1 MVCRIGRPLAR
12 RVPCG
17 SSPRPR
23 LPSSPSRLQR
33 CFWRRVALS
42 LPDQPDGAAR
52 GPALIDLQPGAIS
65 YRAAGDFTRGG
76 KPAEAP
82 IVAIRLERPLAIMRH
97 QVTAGDYQR
106 CVLAAACQPLAADVA
121 VSDELPAV
129 KVSWR
134 DADAYAA
141 WLSRGT
147 GQHYRLPTD
156 EEWAFAAGSRYRDDG
171 VAVDANNPAKRWLAR
186 FEREAAR
193 QESTNRCRTPA
204 DRKFRRER
212 TRPARSRGK
221 RLGVDGHLLRARGAR
236 PGRRRG
242 RAGRTH
248 ELLRRARRRR
258 RASRLCQRFH
268 PRCPRR
274 WLRSRPTAKQPWI
287 PVGARAR
294 PPQRIPP
301 MLALFE
307 RVRSALWSKI
317 S

>member
-1 MVCRIGRPLAR
+1 VG
-12 RVPCG
+12 
-17 SSPRPR
+17 
-23 LPSSPSRLQR
+23 
-33 CFWRRVALS
+33 ALS

-52 GPALIDLQPGAIS
+52 GPGLIDLQPGAIS

-193 QESTNRCRTPA
+193 QENPGRSEVSARTNTACSISRETSGSGRPLASCAWHSTRPTPRSRQPHARATAACASSKASIAPMSAISSAMPAPVVAQSAYRQATLDSGWCASPAPGNAFRRCLRYSNGCVARSGGRLA
-204 DRKFRRER
+204 DR
-212 TRPARSRGK
+212 
-221 RLGVDGHLLRARGAR
+221 
-236 PGRRRG
+236 
-242 RAGRTH
+242 
-248 ELLRRARRRR
+248 
-258 RASRLCQRFH
+258 QRVLYRVGTGFS
-268 PRCPRR
+268 PR
-274 WLRSRPTAKQPWI
+274 
-287 PVGARAR
+287 
-294 PPQRIPP
+294 
-301 MLALFE
+301 
-307 RVRSALWSKI
+307 
-317 S
+317 

>member
-1 MVCRIGRPLAR
+1 MRIVTKAKVAV
-12 RVPCG
+12 VPVAVAALLLVG
-17 SSPRPR
+17 
-23 LPSSPSRLQR
+23 
-33 CFWRRVALS
+33 ALS
-42 LPDQPDGAAR
+42 LPDQPDGAADR

-193 QESTNRCRTPA
+193 QESTNDAEPRPIGSFGANEHGLLDLAGNVWEWTATCFVRVALDQADAAVAPAART
-204 DRKFRRER
+204 
-212 TRPARSRGK
+212 SYC
-221 RLGVDGHLLRARGAR
+221 GVRVVEGEHRAYVSDFIRDA
-236 PGRRRG
+236 
-242 RAGRTH
+242 RAGGCAVG
-248 ELLRRARRRR
+248 LPPSNLGF
-258 RASRLCQRFH
+258 RLVREPG
-268 PRCPRR
+268 PR
-274 WLRSRPTAKQPWI
+274 
-287 PVGARAR
+287 
-294 PPQRIPP
+294 QRIPP